1 MKRKKF
7 LALAL
12 AGVMTAATLTAC
24 APLEDLY
31 DWFFGGGSSSASR
44 GNGTGLDESE
54 TLENGIIQ
62 WFGLPRANR
71 QKDEAEPML
80 QEVAKSF
87 DPESWHY
94 NNGNLNGELNDTAK
108 AALDT
113 IAKDKL
119 TETHLYKR
127 TAVDVWEVQPSQTDF
142 DFSENRWLYY
152 DWLERGGVHSDTPT
166 HSSSW
171 EPYSR
176 LKSSIQSTDAFD
188 LYAGTFQKNGKP
200 CLTHPFLEITLPPLR
215 SNRPEGAFLRL
226 WAGAGHSPALPRIHS
241 HQSKDRK
248 GASPWS

>member
-1 MKRKKF
+1 MKLKKL
-7 LALAL
+7 LALTL
-12 AGVMTAATLTAC
+12 AGAVLTASLTAC

-44 GNGTGLDESE
+44 GNGTGLVESE
-54 TLENGIIQ
+54 TLEESIID
-62 WFGLPRANR
+62 WFGLTNATRK
-71 QKDEAEPML
+71 KDEAEPVL
-80 QEVAKSF
+80 QEVAKRF
-87 DPESWHY
+87 DPERWY
-94 NNGNLNGELNDTAK
+94 NNSGELNDTAK
-108 AALDT
+108 EALNE

-188 LYAGTFQKNGKP
+188 LYAGTFQKNGK
-200 CLTHPFLEITLPPLR
+200 TYAAMVMIR
-215 SNRPEGAFLRL
+215 WSN
-226 WAGAGHSPALPRIHS
+226 S
-241 HQSKDRK
+241 
-248 GASPWS
+248 

>member
-1 MKRKKF
+1 MKLKKL
-7 LALAL
+7 LALTL
-12 AGVMTAATLTAC
+12 AGAVLTVSLTAC
-24 APLEDLY
+24 TPLDAAELLY
-31 DWFFGGGSSSASR
+31 DWLFGGGSSSASR
-44 GNGTGLDESE
+44 GNDTGLVESE

-166 HSSSW
+166 HSSYMRS
-171 EPYSR
+171 YSVVKDWMKR
-176 LKSSIQSTDAFD
+176 TYTSNV
-188 LYAGTFQKNGKP
+188 YAGVFQKNGK
-200 CLTHPFLEITLPPLR
+200 TYAAMVII
-215 SNRPEGAFLRL
+215 
-226 WAGAGHSPALPRIHS
+226 W
-241 HQSKDRK
+241 
-248 GASPWS
+248 

>member
-1 MKRKKF
+1 MKLKKL
-7 LALAL
+7 LALTLTGAVL
-12 AGVMTAATLTAC
+12 TASLTAC

-44 GNGTGLDESE
+44 SNGTGLVRSE
-54 TLENGIIQ
+54 TLEESIIR
-62 WFGLPRANR
+62 WLELANANR
-71 QKDEAEPML
+71 EKDEAKSVL
-80 QEVAKSF
+80 QEAAKSF
-87 DPESWHY
+87 DPGSWY
-94 NNGNLNGELNDTAK
+94 NEKGELNDTAK
-108 AALDT
+108 AALNS
-113 IAKDKL
+113 IANDKL

-188 LYAGTFQKNGKP
+188 LYAGTFQKNGK
-200 CLTHPFLEITLPPLR
+200 TYAAMVMIR
-215 SNRPEGAFLRL
+215 WSN
-226 WAGAGHSPALPRIHS
+226 S
-241 HQSKDRK
+241 
-248 GASPWS
+248 